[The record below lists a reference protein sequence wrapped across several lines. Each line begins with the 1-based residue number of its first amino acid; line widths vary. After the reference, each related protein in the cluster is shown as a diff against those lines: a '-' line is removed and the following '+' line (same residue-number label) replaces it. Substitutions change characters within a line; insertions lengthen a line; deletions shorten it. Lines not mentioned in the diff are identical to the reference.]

1 MKEKIKQFFEELM
14 RGYYNFSLHKEL
26 MYEGRA
32 VLEYAIENNKIK
44 KFKKL
49 ITPQQYADGYVRII
63 FDPFS
68 DIIFSHLNYC
78 LDQGIAGI
86 KEIMDDIYIIDY
98 EMLSKIKIKDSHA
111 RQISGMGHPINGI
124 KDIILFSEPACLQAM
139 IKLYELNIDTWGND
153 TEGVFEDGQFIA
165 EDGLTCGINIYY
177 SRLSDENKKIIDKLR
192 EEGVLK
198 DAINNEEIILI
209 YTKCDREE
217 TIGDVSKRLFD
228 IVSQLKIQDVK
239 YYDYCESVM
248 KNLVFKIYSFLNCYD
263 FLPRQE
269 KEIKCKE
276 LMDEID
282 KKSLEELSEIL
293 CQQGYYISY
302 EENKIFCSK
311 NVYLKHLKYLKSQD
325 SQNNLSED
333 STNVGEMKQKN
344 SR

>member
-1 MKEKIKQFFEELM
+1 MQEKIKQFFEELM

-44 KFKKL
+44 EFKKL

-68 DIIFSHLNYC
+68 DIIFPYLNYC
-78 LDQGIAGI
+78 LEQGITGI
-86 KEIMDDIYIIDY
+86 KEIMDELYNIDY
-98 EMLSKIKIKDSHA
+98 EMLSKIRIKDSHA

-153 TEGVFEDGQFIA
+153 TEGVFEDEQFIT

-192 EEGVLK
+192 EEGFVK

-209 YTKCDREE
+209 CTKCDSEE

-248 KNLVFKIYSFLNCYD
+248 KKIVFNTYSFLNCYD
-263 FLPRQE
+263 FLPQQE

-282 KKSLEELSEIL
+282 KKSLEVLSEIL